1 MYRSYSQSVSSEC
14 FKRFVAYLSMA
25 SGNKNFR
32 IKINHKQE
40 IDQVILKLG
49 SQQCFNANDDIV
61 KYLNNYATEMFAGF
75 YLNQDVEQSEKIA
88 QIIALM
94 GAQVSLRFSVS
105 ILIFIFVNENNLI
118 ISITLPIKSA
128 VLWKF
133 LIFFFI
139 VQTVWRKRDF
149 LFCL

>member
-1 MYRSYSQSVSSEC
+1 
-14 FKRFVAYLSMA
+14 MA

-61 KYLNNYATEMFAGF
+61 KYLNNYATEMSAGF

-94 GAQVSLRFSVS
+94 GAQG
-105 ILIFIFVNENNLI
+105 
-118 ISITLPIKSA
+118 KST
-128 VLWKF
+128 F
-133 LIFFFI
+133 
-139 VQTVWRKRDF
+139 
-149 LFCL
+149 